1 MGGYSSGRRNQNGKK
16 LTVSYNSLDIRLL
29 QRKGLLAAGS
39 STYLSL
45 SGVNRKVGLFEVTS
59 ESNRMTLR
67 YSHRLENGNLKLEDY
82 PISIEWTPCNYGGM
96 RAWFR
101 CPALGCNRRVAIL
114 YGGEHFACRH
124 CHQLAYP
131 CQRDSGN
138 DGTFRQVRKMR
149 SRLGWGRGII
159 SGCGE
164 RPKGMHW
171 STYLRLFEEVT
182 QLQMQLLSASAK
194 RIGVRVDHA

>member
-1 MGGYSSGRRNQNGKK
+1 MGGYSSGRRNQDGKR
-16 LTVSYNSLDIRLL
+16 LTVSFNSLDIRFL

-39 STYLSL
+39 STDLSL
-45 SGVNRKVGLFEVTS
+45 SGGNRTVSLVKVTS
-59 ESNRMTLR
+59 EYSRVILR
-67 YSHRLENGNLKLEDY
+67 YSRRLENGNLKFENY
-82 PISIEWTPCNYGGM
+82 PVSIEWTPCNYGGM

-101 CPALGCNRRVAIL
+101 CPTLGCNRRVAIL

-124 CHQLAYP
+124 CYQLAYP
-131 CQRDSGN
+131 CQRDSSD

-149 SRLGWGRGII
+149 NRLGWGRSII

-171 STYLRLFEEVT
+171 STYIRLFEELIHLQT
-182 QLQMQLLSASAK
+182 QLISASAK
-194 RIGVRVDHA
+194 RIGLKI